1 VDVAAGI
8 VGLLAGVL
16 VSPLADRIATNA
28 PLHDPLLRNVPRSP
42 RLALVL
48 LGTAA
53 LGGACGLVFGF
64 TLEAVA
70 ATLFCWVL
78 VVITRTDLEHRLIPD
93 KVVLPGAVLVLV
105 LRTIDDPSVEWILS
119 ALGAGLVLFLIVLV
133 YPRGLGL
140 GDVKLSAFL
149 GAGLGVS
156 VIVAMF
162 VGFFVAFVP
171 AAVLFARHGKEARKS
186 AIPLGPFLALGGVVA
201 LFWGDAILDWYKGLG
216 TS

>member
-1 VDVAAGI
+1 MNAAAGI

-28 PLHDPLLRNVPRSP
+28 PLHESLLRRVPRSSRLP
-42 RLALVL
+42 LVALGLAL
-48 LGTAA
+48 

-78 VVITRTDLEHRLIPD
+78 VVITRTDFEHRLIPD
-93 KVVLPGAVLVLV
+93 KVVLPSAVAVLA
-105 LRTIDDPSVEWILS
+105 LRTIDDPSAEWILS
-119 ALGAGLVLFLIVLV
+119 SLGAGLVLFVIVLV
-133 YPRGLGL
+133 YPRGLGM

-149 GAGLGVS
+149 GAGLGLS
-156 VIVAMF
+156 VVVAMF
-162 VGFFVAFVP
+162 VGFFLAFVP
-171 AAVLFARHGKEARKS
+171 ALVLFVRHGREARKA

-201 LFWGDAILDWYKGLG
+201 LFWGDEILEWYKSLG
-216 TS
+216 TA